1 MFSKLG
7 LRLLQTFA
15 DILQTNTYMC
25 TNQETPTK
33 Y

>member
-1 MFSKLG
+1 MFSMLS

-15 DILQTNTYMC
+15 DILQKNAYMC